1 MTKEYF
7 DKRNKISEN
16 AELIDSSLEDDWIR
30 KTDVTPDYKK
40 T

>member
-16 AELIDSSLEDDWIR
+16 VELIDSSLEDDWIR
-30 KTDVTPDYKK
+30 KTDVTPDYNEK
-40 T
+40 